1 MCIANVPGVAQ
12 RMPTNQTHSNQP
24 NPKPAPTIVP
34 CGELITDRS
43 SIGLLRRNIRALH
56 DQHDGYIN
64 ASPRLM
70 KVIEAVM
77 KTEHGISTKS
87 FIQDA
92 FGAIGHLSKGDLTA
106 LPEGHIAKPIAGMT
120 PDYYLKL
127 YDNLGAL
134 AVQVGFASE
143 IKEEL
148 ADARDILKRALA
160 TSTKGDPTSYF
171 RSLIKVDAPIKLPK
185 PPEVEKTIYKKPAL
199 PTKKP
204 TGSQSEQSAS
214 RGTASAKAISS
225 DEIFTPLINT
235 NLAELREAHKKFGFR
250 DFNHSSC
257 RMLATIAGLTIKA
270 IENLRKRIDENSDL
284 SSRDVKSSAATR
296 LEDIRAEISAVKDTI
311 NRAARADN
319 YQKPELTNL
328 LAAMSGLADDL
339 SSPSAAYF
347 GGEALH
353 VTNSFLITA
362 IKALAK

>member
-24 NPKPAPTIVP
+24 SPKPAPTIVP
-34 CGELITDRS
+34 CGEIITDRS
-43 SIGLLRRNIRALH
+43 SIGLLRNNIRALH
-56 DQHDGYIN
+56 DQHDGYVK

-77 KTEHGISTKS
+77 KTEHGISTTS

-106 LPEGHIAKPIAGMT
+106 LPKGHIAEPIAGMN
-120 PDYYLKL
+120 PEYYLKL

-134 AVQVGFASE
+134 AVQVGFAPG
-143 IKEEL
+143 ITKEL
-148 ADARDILKRALA
+148 ADARDMLKRALA

-171 RSLIKVDAPIKLPK
+171 RSLVKVDAPIKLPK
-185 PPEVEKTIYKKPAL
+185 PEEIKKPINKKPAL
-199 PTKKP
+199 PSQKP
-204 TGSQSEQSAS
+204 TGSQSEQSTS
-214 RGTASAKAISS
+214 ISLASADAISS
-225 DEIFTPLINT
+225 DEIFTPLINK
-235 NLAELREAHKKFGFR
+235 NLGELREAHKKFGFR

-257 RMLATIAGLTIKA
+257 RMVATIAGLSIKA

-296 LEDIRAEISAVKDTI
+296 LEDIRAEISAVRDTI
-311 NRAARADN
+311 NRAAKADKN
-319 YQKPELTNL
+319 QMPELNNL

-347 GGEALH
+347 SGEALH
-353 VTNSFLITA
+353 VTNSFLLTA
-362 IKALAK
+362 IKALTK